1 MNRLKRKQI
10 DRPRAFWGA
19 LISTG
24 VGIASAL
31 LNSKAQEKQRRLQAN
46 LEDYNNSLK
55 EAQGMT
61 NALNAGQD

>member
-24 VGIASAL
+24 VGIA
-31 LNSKAQEKQRRLQAN
+31 
-46 LEDYNNSLK
+46 
-55 EAQGMT
+55 
-61 NALNAGQD
+61 NALINSSTKRNNVNFKLILKIIIIVFEKFKV